1 MGPEDIWGVH
11 PGGMRSP
18 ESPLTWGWEL
28 GRTPGAA
35 RYSVAVGEAGVG
47 GAVAGSL
54 LVLSPHLVSPMPP
67 GHS

>member
-28 GRTPGAA
+28 GSTPGAA
-35 RYSVAVGEAGVG
+35 RDSVAVGEAGVG
-47 GAVAGSL
+47 GR
-54 LVLSPHLVSPMPP
+54 
-67 GHS
+67 